1 MTKIEVLGPGCYNC
15 YLLEESAN
23 EAVAIAGIEA
33 EIVKITDY
41 GRISSYGVLR
51 TPGLVINGRVVSA
64 GRIPAASDIA
74 QWLTAS
80 EVEVQA

>member
-15 YLLEESAN
+15 HLLEEAAK

-33 EIVKITDY
+33 EIVKVTYYDQIA
-41 GRISSYGVLR
+41 SYGILR
-51 TPGLVINGRVVSA
+51 TPGLVIDGRIVSA

-74 QWLTAS
+74 EWLTAS
-80 EVEVQA
+80 EVQA

>member
-1 MTKIEVLGPGCYNC
+1 MTRIEVLGPGCYNC
-15 YLLEESAN
+15 HLLEEAAK

-33 EIVKITDY
+33 EIVKITSYD
-41 GRISSYGVLR
+41 RIASYGILR
-51 TPGLVINGRVVSA
+51 TPGLVIDSRIVSA

-80 EVEVQA
+80 EVQA